1 MGMLSNLDVP
11 FRLEISYFYS
21 MQGSV
26 TIPNEFHSRKILCI
40 SQVEYQKY
48 IYPSNIVIPYT
59 SRHSICEKI
68 MKMAICSLVISF
80 ISNAINR
87 IFVK

>member
-11 FRLEISYFYS
+11 LRLEISYFYS

-59 SRHSICEKI
+59 SRHSIRKDHENGH
-68 MKMAICSLVISF
+68 L
-80 ISNAINR
+80 
-87 IFVK
+87 FVGNFVYFKCN